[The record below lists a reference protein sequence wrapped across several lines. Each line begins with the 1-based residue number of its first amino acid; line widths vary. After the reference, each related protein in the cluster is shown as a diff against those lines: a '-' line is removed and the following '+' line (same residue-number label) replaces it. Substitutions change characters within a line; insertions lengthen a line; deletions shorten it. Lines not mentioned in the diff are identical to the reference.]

1 MRETHI
7 SLRDSA
13 KISPAT
19 RSVCNKIQVGQ
30 VLVGSHLRRVQCLG
44 ESVGEM
50 RITVFHHNSEGSFDF
65 EIFRESI
72 SVINRSSART
82 PVGKSNIPTLI
93 VNVNIKNIGNFSV
106 LIR

>member
-7 SLRDSA
+7 NRRDSA
-13 KISPAT
+13 KIGPAT
-19 RSVCNKIQVGQ
+19 RRVCNKFQIGQ
-30 VLVGSHLRRVQCLG
+30 ILGSVD
-44 ESVGEM
+44 
-50 RITVFHHNSEGSFDF
+50 FGSL
-65 EIFRESI
+65 RESRSGI
-72 SVINRSSART
+72 SSRSGRT